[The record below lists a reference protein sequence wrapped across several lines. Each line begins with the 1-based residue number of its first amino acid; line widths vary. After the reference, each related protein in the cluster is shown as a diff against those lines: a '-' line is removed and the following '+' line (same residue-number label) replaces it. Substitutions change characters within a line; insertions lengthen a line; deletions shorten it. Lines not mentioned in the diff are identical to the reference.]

1 MTVTFRLV
9 RLIESHSENLAN
21 SLLHKVQHSP
31 STHSYAKVPPHELK
45 ERVFEIYQHL
55 GDWLLGKSDLDIEQ
69 RYREIGARRF
79 RQGVPLNELIWAIV
93 LTRENLWE
101 FLTWESGMDRPVEV
115 FAELELLHL
124 LGQFF
129 DRAIYYAS
137 TGYEGARRAESP
149 VEAVAASSSAS

>member
-1 MTVTFRLV
+1 MTITFRLV
-9 RLIESHSENLAN
+9 RMIETHSENLAN
-21 SLLHKVQHSP
+21 SLLYKVQNSP
-31 STHSYAKVPPHELK
+31 STDSYSNVPPEELK
-45 ERVFEIYQHL
+45 QRVYEIYQHL
-55 GDWLLGKSDLDIEQ
+55 GDWLLGKSDVDIEH

-79 RQGVPLNELIWAIV
+79 RQHVPLNELIWAIV

-129 DRAIYYAS
+129 DRAVFYAAL
-137 TGYEGARRAESP
+137 GHEEARKAEGL
-149 VEAVAASSSAS
+149 VETVAVRSR

>member
-1 MTVTFRLV
+1 MTITFRLV
-9 RLIESHSENLAN
+9 RMIETHSENLAN
-21 SLLHKVQHSP
+21 SLLYKVQHSP
-31 STHSYAKVPPHELK
+31 STHNYSKVPSEELK
-45 ERVFEIYQHL
+45 QRVYEIYQHL
-55 GDWLLGKSDLDIEQ
+55 GDWLLGKSEVDIER

-79 RQGVPLNELIWAIV
+79 RQQVPLNELIWAIV

-129 DRAIYYAS
+129 DRAVFYA
-137 TGYEGARRAESP
+137 TLGYEEGRKSEEL
-149 VEAVAASSSAS
+149 VETIGVRSR